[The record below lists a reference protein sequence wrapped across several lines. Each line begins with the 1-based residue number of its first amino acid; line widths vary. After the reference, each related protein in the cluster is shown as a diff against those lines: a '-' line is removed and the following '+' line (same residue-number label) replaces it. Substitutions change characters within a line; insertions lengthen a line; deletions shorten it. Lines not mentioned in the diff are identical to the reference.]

1 MDLSTVIL
9 MPTKKMKILVI
20 IRKIKVIAIF
30 VKISA
35 TKIQIVAELN
45 VVENFGTVA
54 GGHLVNASQAHKNI
68 WMTIYIQHVQNF
80 NMVSEMFNVYLL
92 I

>member
-1 MDLSTVIL
+1 
-9 MPTKKMKILVI
+9 MPTKKMKIMVI
-20 IRKIKVIAIF
+20 IRKTKVIAIF

-54 GGHLVNASQAHKNI
+54 GGHLANASQVHKNI
-68 WMTIYIQHVQNF
+68 
-80 NMVSEMFNVYLL
+80 
-92 I
+92 